1 VSGLAP
7 LSRLLCRL
15 YGLKMPRMRKL
26 ILALVKRLEGGQ
38 IYSETLRAIFSKY
51 HNIEIGKY
59 SYGGCFNP
67 DNIQAFAKIG
77 RYCSFAEN
85 VYIYNANHPLSF
97 KSTHP
102 FFYNPSL
109 GYVETEH
116 ISRRSIVIGNDVW
129 IGQNAIILAS
139 VTNIGDGAVIG
150 AGTVV
155 TKNVPDFAVVVGN
168 PGRIVK
174 YRFSEQATRKL
185 KQERWWDKD
194 IDDLRVN
201 LDDFTYVHEEL
212 RDKEESEFGYTKVDG
227 SQE

>member
-1 VSGLAP
+1 L
-7 LSRLLCRL
+7 LSTLFFKL
-15 YGLKMPRMRKL
+15 YALGSWRSKKAIR
-26 ILALVKRLEGGQ
+26 ALVTRFEGGQ
-38 IYSETLRAIFSKY
+38 MYSETLRAIFSKY

-59 SYGGCFNP
+59 SYGGCFNLA
-67 DNIQAFAKIG
+67 NIREFTKIG

-85 VYIYNANHPLSF
+85 VYIFNANHPVGY

-109 GYVETEH
+109 KYVETEQ
-116 ISRRSIVIGNDVW
+116 ISRRSIEIGNDVW

-139 VTNIGDGAVIG
+139 VTIIGDGAIIG

-168 PGRIVK
+168 PGKVVK
-174 YRFSEQATRKL
+174 YRFSEQTVRKL

-194 IDDLRVN
+194 IDDLQTH
-201 LDDFTYVHEEL
+201 LEDFVKPYEEPQNSGL
-212 RDKEESEFGYTKVDG
+212 TLGE
-227 SQE
+227 

>member
-1 VSGLAP
+1 MVSNILY
-7 LSRLLCRL
+7 RL
-15 YGLKMPRMRKL
+15 YAVSRGRSRKA
-26 ILALVKRLEGGQ
+26 ILRIIERLEGGQ
-38 IYSETLRAIFSKY
+38 MLSPTLRRVFRDY
-51 HNIEIGKY
+51 HHIEIGLY

-168 PGRIVK
+168 PGKVIK
-174 YRFSEQATRKL
+174 YRFTEETIRKL

-194 IDDLRVN
+194 IEDLQAK
-201 LDDFTYVHEEL
+201 LEDFV
-212 RDKEESEFGYTKVDG
+212 KPFEESEDTGPKPDV
-227 SQE
+227 

>member
-1 VSGLAP
+1 
-7 LSRLLCRL
+7 
-15 YGLKMPRMRKL
+15 M
-26 ILALVKRLEGGQ
+26 
-38 IYSETLRAIFSKY
+38 
-51 HNIEIGKY
+51 
-59 SYGGCFNP
+59 
-67 DNIQAFAKIG
+67 
-77 RYCSFAEN
+77 
-85 VYIYNANHPLSF
+85 
-97 KSTHP
+97 
-102 FFYNPSL
+102 
-109 GYVETEH
+109 
-116 ISRRSIVIGNDVW
+116 IGNDVW

>member
-1 VSGLAP
+1 VKKTI
-7 LSRLLCRL
+7 R
-15 YGLKMPRMRKL
+15 
-26 ILALVKRLEGGQ
+26 ALVTRLEGGQ
-38 IYSETLRAIFSKY
+38 MYSETLRAIFSKY
-51 HNIEIGKY
+51 HNIEVGKY

-67 DNIQAFAKIG
+67 VNIQAFTKIG
-77 RYCSFAEN
+77 RYCSFAED
-85 VYIYNANHPLSF
+85 VYIYNANHTLRF

-116 ISRRSIVIGNDVW
+116 ISRRCIEIGNDVW

-139 VTNIGDGAVIG
+139 VNSIGDGAVIG

-168 PGRIVK
+168 PGKVVK
-174 YRFSEQATRKL
+174 YRFSEQTIRKL

-194 IDDLRVN
+194 IEDLQAK
-201 LDDFTYVHEEL
+201 LEDFV
-212 RDKEESEFGYTKVDG
+212 KPFEESEDTGPKPDV
-227 SQE
+227 

>member
-1 VSGLAP
+1 MTL
-7 LSRLLCRL
+7 LSILLFKLYALKSRRL
-15 YGLKMPRMRKL
+15 KKA
-26 ILALVKRLEGGQ
+26 IQALVTRLEGGEM
-38 IYSETLRAIFSKY
+38 YSETLRAIFSKY
-51 HNIEIGKY
+51 HNIDIGKY

-67 DNIQAFAKIG
+67 ANIQAFTKIG

-109 GYVETEH
+109 GYVETEQ
-116 ISRRSIVIGNDVW
+116 ISRRSIEIGNDVW

-168 PGRIVK
+168 PDKIVK
-174 YRFSEQATRKL
+174 YRFSEQTIQKL

-194 IDDLRVN
+194 IDDLRAN
-201 LDDFTYVHEEL
+201 LDDFTHVHEEL
-212 RDKEESEFGYTKVDG
+212 RDTKESEFGDTKVDG
-227 SQE
+227 LRE